1 MHIKRIPPHLSWH
14 LYFIDQ
20 HPKLVVVCINGGLT
34 SVIQLCDLISNKD
47 LKQAIRV
54 GHYEKEIKIAEIGDS
69 PNNAH
74 IKFKMPIDEMAVIAE
89 YGVKEFNIKQH
100 QHSANSV
107 RKMFRK
113 VNQDSGNDCEAEL
126 KAHRASASLQKNSMY
141 KTLCTTAARHQI
153 WRGVNSSLV
162 LCFII
167 MFKC

>member
-89 YGVKEFNIKQH
+89 YRVWSEGIQY
-100 QHSANSV
+100 QATP
-107 RKMFRK
+107 
-113 VNQDSGNDCEAEL
+113 
-126 KAHRASASLQKNSMY
+126 
-141 KTLCTTAARHQI
+141 TLCQ
-153 WRGVNSSLV
+153 
-162 LCFII
+162 LCAQDVPQG
-167 MFKC
+167 